1 MIEIYHSRM
10 PRTGQWLRIE
20 EEGPCRNRDWMR
32 L

>member
-20 EEGPCRNRDWMR
+20 EEGPRNRDWMR